1 MNLFRYTYAWIA
13 SCLTVMLLCFLAL
26 YAMGIRSTLVS
37 VTQQQLNSHAAYI
50 EHQLE
55 RTRVEAGAE
64 QTNEPDYPAILAQLS
79 LVSPLVETRIHV
91 LATNE
96 QYTSTSSFTG
106 PTKNTLPDQSR
117 DKLTGTVL
125 SDPTLAALSFS
136 TAAFWPD
143 LSVQRTQL
151 VNSSQAISYSAS
163 MPIGVISH
171 NFVQQ
176 FIPGASMGIGFY
188 LFSMLTL
195 FFVFKR
201 KLLPLSQLAQQS
213 ASLNKQLPDIVLNS
227 LEAQAWVN
235 MRGHFKKQLD
245 DIFRQQALEA
255 NKLKAQAYQDKV
267 SGLGNR
273 HYFINQLNAWLDT
286 PQQGGLILLK
296 STLLDEVYQ
305 QNDFEKGDSFT
316 RQLAEDLNSNIVHAQ
331 VYLARLSY
339 DEFAVLLPNISTE
352 KLQHIAKDMQKVHQR
367 QEKAYRGDTSDSV
380 FLGLL
385 IIEQASNASHV
396 LGQLDN
402 ILAQATRN
410 PAEPIQLAKKQHQV
424 PSFGKQQWKSLLLE
438 AIENNAMD
446 YKYQPVINER
456 QQQYHFEVFSSLK
469 SQQSRY
475 HANQFLGAIEDVGAG
490 MLLDKHVIA
499 HHINILN
506 ADPSRG
512 PFAINLSTNSITDPA
527 FNRWLDQALARNPH
541 LAERLHFEIPET
553 CFIRTPDAC
562 SLLCSAIRFYKF
574 KYGVDGYGRY
584 FKSLAYLE
592 EFRPDYAKVDYS
604 YTHQLNDELKKQLL
618 SSICRTA
625 HSLNIMTIATRV
637 ETETQLERLSDL
649 FVSGFQG
656 FYTEQTQ
663 KDRRA
668 FKSANLRVQ

>member
-1 MNLFRYTYAWIA
+1 
-13 SCLTVMLLCFLAL
+13 
-26 YAMGIRSTLVS
+26 
-37 VTQQQLNSHAAYI
+37 
-50 EHQLE
+50 
-55 RTRVEAGAE
+55 
-64 QTNEPDYPAILAQLS
+64 
-79 LVSPLVETRIHV
+79 
-91 LATNE
+91 
-96 QYTSTSSFTG
+96 
-106 PTKNTLPDQSR
+106 
-117 DKLTGTVL
+117 
-125 SDPTLAALSFS
+125 
-136 TAAFWPD
+136 
-143 LSVQRTQL
+143 
-151 VNSSQAISYSAS
+151 
-163 MPIGVISH
+163 MPIEVISH

-176 FIPGASMGIGFY
+176 LIPGAFIGIGVY

-195 FFVFKR
+195 YFVIR
-201 KLLPLSQLAQQS
+201 RRLLPLSQLAQQS
-213 ASLNKQLPDIVLNS
+213 ASLNKQLPDIALNS

-235 MRGHFKKQLD
+235 MLGHFKKQLD

-273 HYFINQLNAWLDT
+273 HYFINQLNAWLDN

-316 RQLAEDLNSNIVHAQ
+316 RQLAEEFNSNIVHAQ

-352 KLQHIAKDMQKVHQR
+352 KLQHIAEDMLKVHQQ

-385 IIEQASNASHV
+385 IIEQATSASHV

-410 PAEPIQLAKKQHQV
+410 PAEPIQLAENQHQV

-438 AIENNAMD
+438 AIDNNAMD

-456 QQQYHFEVFSSLK
+456 QHQYHFEVFSSLK

-475 HANQFLGAIEDVGAG
+475 QANQFLGAIEDVGAG

-506 ADPSRG
+506 ADLSRG

-527 FNRWLDQALARNPH
+527 FNRWLDQALARNQH
-541 LAERLHFEIPET
+541 LADRLHFEIPES

-637 ETETQLERLSDL
+637 ETETQLNRLSDL

-656 FYTEQTQ
+656 FYTEQKQ

-668 FKSANLRVQ
+668 FKSTNLRVQ